1 VETKNYLDVED
12 LEVYKMLCQ
21 SATTSWEYE
30 DGSLKG
36 PWRHALLVIAD
47 F

>member
-1 VETKNYLDVED
+1 MVILSSK
-12 LEVYKMLCQ
+12 
-21 SATTSWEYE
+21 SATTSKLGDEE
-30 DGSLKG
+30 APSKG

>member
-1 VETKNYLDVED
+1 VEWGSWNVELGKRD
-12 LEVYKMLCQ
+12 EISDHQQ
-21 SATTSWEYE
+21 SWGHEEGPS
-30 DGSLKG
+30 KG